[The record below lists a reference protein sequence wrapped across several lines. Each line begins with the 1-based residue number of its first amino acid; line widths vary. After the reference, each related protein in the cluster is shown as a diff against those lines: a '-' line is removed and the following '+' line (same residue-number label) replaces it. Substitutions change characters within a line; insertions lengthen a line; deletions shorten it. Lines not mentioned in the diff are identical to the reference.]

1 MGKDVVTMPEWI
13 VKYWVEWIFG
23 ILIALLGVLW
33 KHLSSKVKAEQK
45 KNEAVELGV
54 QALLRAQ
61 MVNDYNHYSEKGFAP
76 IYARENF
83 ENCYKQYKGL
93 GGNGVMT
100 DIHNKFFALPTDRP
114 RTEGLR
120 ND

>member
-61 MVNDYNHYSEKGFAP
+61 MVNDYNRYSEKGFAP

-114 RTEGLR
+114 RTEGMR